1 MRPLYAILFSVL
13 AIGASS
19 DLSDNWD
26 WLREKD
32 RVHQDQSFGQRDE
45 IWSEDHNRVTG
56 WRLSGE
62 NDYSPQILS
71 DRIILTPPYPGNRR
85 AAMWAEQSQK
95 EENWS
100 AEFEFRATGQERG
113 SGNLQIWYAKEGHH
127 EVGLSSIYTVGKFD
141 GLAIVIS
148 QYGGRGGSI
157 RGFLNDGTTSMKD
170 HHDVDRL
177 AFGHC
182 DYSYRNLGRFTHI
195 AMKQTPTAFEVTV
208 DHRPCF
214 RTSRVGT

>member
-13 AIGASS
+13 TVGVNS
-19 DLSDNWD
+19 DLSVNWE
-26 WLREKD
+26 WAQEIRH
-32 RVHQDQSFGQRDE
+32 VHQDQSFGQGDE
-45 IWSEDHNRVTG
+45 IWSEDHRHITG

-62 NDYSPQILS
+62 NEYSPDILS
-71 DRIILTPPYPGNRR
+71 DRIILTPPIPGNRR
-85 AAMWAEQSQK
+85 VAMWAEHPQQ

-100 AEFEFRATGQERG
+100 AEFQFRATGPERG
-113 SGNLQIWYAKEGHH
+113 SGNLQIWYAKEGYQ

-148 QYGGRGGSI
+148 QYGGHGGSI

-177 AFGHC
+177 AFGRC
-182 DYSYRNLGRFTHI
+182 DFSYRNLGRYTHV
-195 AMKQTPTAFEVTV
+195 AMKQTPATFEITV

-214 RTSRVGT
+214 KTSRVST